1 MPFPLAC
8 IAGAVPFT
16 GEVILVEA
24 EGGGGGGALVLFD
37 FDL

>member
-24 EGGGGGGALVLFD
+24 EGGGGGALVLFD